1 MKLFNVYAMYDADGF
16 SLPANFND
24 WDIVECSVDEDGAN
38 ELQKALEDEGCF
50 VIVEAV

>member
-24 WDIVECSVDEDGAN
+24 WDIVECSVDSDSVQ